1 MYKKKNTLLI
11 CFLLLLNV
19 AMAQD
24 ITRTNIPEMGISFAV
39 PDGWS
44 ATKKDDAYIL
54 SSPGFNGFIMLKT
67 VLLHSINELQ
77 TAMENGIELQDST
90 KLVPVEDL
98 KLLGQQGVSG
108 IYQGMIDEQEMT
120 GYLIAL
126 METTKQ
132 KTVLCISVSPSD
144 KFNQSNLD
152 YVKILVR
159 SVIFD

>member
-1 MYKKKNTLLI
+1 
-11 CFLLLLNV
+11 
-19 AMAQD
+19 MA
-24 ITRTNIPEMGISFAV
+24 ISFAV

-54 SSPGFNGFIMLKT
+54 SSPGFNGFAMLKT
-67 VLLHSINELQ
+67 TLLHSLNEVKK
-77 TAMENGIELQDST
+77 AMKEGIELNDGT
-90 KLVPVEDL
+90 KLLPVEDL
-98 KLLGQQGVSG
+98 QMLGKQGVSG
-108 IYQGMIDEQEMT
+108 IYHGQIDDKEMT

-132 KTVLCISVSPSD
+132 KTVLCISVSPTE

-152 YVKILVR
+152 YVKIMVR